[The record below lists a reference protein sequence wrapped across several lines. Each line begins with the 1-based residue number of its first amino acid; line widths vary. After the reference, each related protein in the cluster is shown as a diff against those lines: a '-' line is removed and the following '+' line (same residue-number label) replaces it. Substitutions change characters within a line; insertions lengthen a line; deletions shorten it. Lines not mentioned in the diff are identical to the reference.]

1 MALEI
6 KCIASQILY
15 EQPIDTRVASEDLA
29 YGLMRMYEVH
39 RGRDLNET
47 MVFRSFDEAFSRL
60 QRLAG

>member
-15 EQPIDTRVASEDLA
+15 EQPIDTLVASEDLA

-39 RGRDLNET
+39 RDRDLNET